1 MKPERPARSSR
12 RIAACSVQFTVSGEP
27 AGMGY
32 CPLEITIRSLL
43 KWLPNKW
50 NSLACIRG
58 LHRQQE
64 SEREP
69 ASSLSCSEAM
79 CVIGSTQSLPSTIAL
94 ASPVLLRKKKN
105 LTGRPPAGR
114 ARSLR
119 PRRRS
124 GADGRTALQSFSA
137 RGRLGSRKQW
147 RAPIFPRSTPTQ
159 LAAAMLFQGPDVELI
174 GDRSFSACLF
184 ANRRRFRRLHRR

>member
-119 PRRRS
+119 RGRRS
-124 GADGRTALQSFSA
+124 GADGRSNLQSFSA
-137 RGRLGSRKQW
+137 GGRLGIRKQW
-147 RAPIFPRSTPTQ
+147 RAPIFPRSTPCLPVVPRKAISILSKNPKKTRVAGP
-159 LAAAMLFQGPDVELI
+159 AALKRPVYASPSI
-174 GDRSFSACLF
+174 
-184 ANRRRFRRLHRR
+184 H

>member
-1 MKPERPARSSR
+1 MKPERPARSSP

-32 CPLEITIRSLL
+32 CPLEITIRT
-43 KWLPNKW
+43 
-50 NSLACIRG
+50 CIRG

-69 ASSLSCSEAM
+69 TSYSFVQQAM

-94 ASPVLLRKKKN
+94 ASLVLLRKRKN

-184 ANRRRFRRLHRR
+184 ANRRRFRIVGEVNAGLF

>member
-1 MKPERPARSSR
+1 MKPERPARSSP
-12 RIAACSVQFTVSGEP
+12 RIAACSVQFTVSGKP

-32 CPLEITIRSLL
+32 CPLEITIRT
-43 KWLPNKW
+43 
-50 NSLACIRG
+50 CIRG

-69 ASSLSCSEAM
+69 TSYSFVQQAM

-94 ASPVLLRKKKN
+94 ASLVLLRKRKN

-124 GADGRTALQSFSA
+124 GADGRTSLQSFSA

-147 RAPIFPRSTPTQ
+147 RAPIFPRNTPCLPVVPCKAISILSKNPKKTRV
-159 LAAAMLFQGPDVELI
+159 AGRPPSSGPL
-174 GDRSFSACLF
+174 CLYAF
-184 ANRRRFRRLHRR
+184 DITRL

>member
-1 MKPERPARSSR
+1 MKPERPARSSP

-69 ASSLSCSEAM
+69 TSYSFVQQAM

-94 ASPVLLRKKKN
+94 ASLVLLRKRKN

-114 ARSLR
+114 A

-124 GADGRTALQSFSA
+124 GGRTSLQSFSA

-147 RAPIFPRSTPTQ
+147 RAPIFPRSTPCLPVVPCKAISILSKNPKKTRVAGP
-159 LAAAMLFQGPDVELI
+159 AALKRPVVPL
-174 GDRSFSACLF
+174 CV
-184 ANRRRFRRLHRR
+184 